1 MICKKA
7 VSQGQSFY
15 IYLCKMNEH
24 IFPWGHNRR
33 YNSYSDYFKQSFGER
48 VQKVAV
54 DAGFTCPNRDG
65 SKGRGGCTYCD
76 NDSFNPSYCQPEKSI
91 TLQIEEGIEFHS
103 RRYRKAKSFLAYF
116 QPYSNTY
123 APVDRLKCLYGE
135 ALQIPGVVGLV
146 IGSRPDCVDD
156 EILDYIAELSRS
168 YYVILELGLESCYDK
183 TLQKINRG
191 HGWAESVEAIHRAAS
206 RGIKVGAHMIFG
218 LPGESRDEMMAEAEI
233 ISDLPLDNIKFH
245 QLQIIKGTQM
255 AADYLEHPESF
266 NLFSMD
272 DYLAFMI
279 RFLERL
285 NPAIVVERFAGEVP
299 PRFLVSAPWSNL
311 RNDEFNRLL
320 ENRLEKLDTWQGR
333 LYKC

>member
-7 VSQGQSFY
+7 VSQGQPFY

-24 IFPWGHNRR
+24 IFPWGHSRR

-76 NDSFNPSYCQPEKSI
+76 NDSFNPSYCKPEKSI

-103 RRYRKAKSFLAYF
+103 RRYRRAKNFLAYF

-123 APVDRLKCLYGE
+123 APVSKLKSLYGE

-191 HGWAESVEAIHRAAS
+191 HSWAESEDAIHRAAS

-218 LPGESRDEMMAEAEI
+218 LPGETRDEMMAEAKI
-233 ISDLPLDNIKFH
+233 ISALPLDNIKFH

-255 AADYLEHPESF
+255 ALEYLEHTESF
-266 NLFSMD
+266 NLFSME

-285 NPAIVVERFAGEVP
+285 NPAIVVERFAGEAP
-299 PRFLVSAPWSNL
+299 PRFLVSSPWSNM

-320 ENRLEKLDTWQGR
+320 ENRLEELDTWQGR
-333 LYKC
+333 LYYG